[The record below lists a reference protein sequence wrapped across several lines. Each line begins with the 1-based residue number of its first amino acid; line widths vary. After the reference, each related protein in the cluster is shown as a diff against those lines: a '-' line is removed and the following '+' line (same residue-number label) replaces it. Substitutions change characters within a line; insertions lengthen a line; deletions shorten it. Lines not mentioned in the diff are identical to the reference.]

1 MRNLILTICLSTLCA
16 ASAIACGATSSEEQ
30 RRALV
35 HQQKSDD
42 AANQGQYGVAA
53 DEQQNAQ
60 DAHHEAVNKAIDEGK
75 PIPPQTK
82 RGDVPPPQR
91 Q

>member
-1 MRNLILTICLSTLCA
+1 MRSLIVMICLSTCCA

-30 RRALV
+30 RRALI

-42 AANQGQYGVAA
+42 AAKQGQFGIAG

-60 DAHHEAVNKAIDEGK
+60 DAHHEAVNKAIDEGQ

-82 RGDVPPPQR
+82 PGDVPPPKP
-91 Q
+91 